1 MTGVAEL
8 LVDAVHADDD
18 MFTPSPAENDA
29 LCQDYDKRQATILAT
44 WDLVKQAQLP
54 VSTFSLAVLILQ
66 RLKPSFYAKWI
77 HCLWRY
83 SRTTRKKVYYR
94 KEMVIMAAIV
104 HYPDSCDCANTPDY
118 RTKVPA

>member
-1 MTGVAEL
+1 L

-18 MFTPSPAENDA
+18 LFTPSPAEDDA
-29 LCQDYDKRQATILAT
+29 LSQDYDDRQATVLAT

-54 VSTFSLAVLILQ
+54 VSTFSLAVLILR

-77 HCLWRY
+77 HCLRRY
-83 SRTTRKKVYYR
+83 SRTTRKEVYNT

-104 HYPDSCDCANTPDY
+104 HYPDRRDRANTVDY
-118 RTKVPA
+118 RAKVPA